1 MKKTLSPKVTR
12 SLLAVT
18 SVLLVLVLA
27 VQCLY
32 TAGVFR
38 RQDVPAD
45 SPVQEVP
52 GPTEILSREG
62 CRLEQVVILSRH
74 NIRSPLSGTGSALD
88 RITPHE

>member
-12 SLLAVT
+12 ILLAAT

-45 SPVQEVP
+45 SLVQEVP
-52 GPTEILSREG
+52 GQPRYCLGRTVG
-62 CRLEQVVILSRH
+62 W
-74 NIRSPLSGTGSALD
+74 NRS
-88 RITPHE
+88 